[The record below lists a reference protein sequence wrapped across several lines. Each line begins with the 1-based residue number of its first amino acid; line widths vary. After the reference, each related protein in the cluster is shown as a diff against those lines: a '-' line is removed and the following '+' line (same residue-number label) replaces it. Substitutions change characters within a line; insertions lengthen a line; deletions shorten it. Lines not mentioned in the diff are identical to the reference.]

1 MVPIANSADYHQVTG
16 TFFITLTAIF
26 LPIETIYHGK
36 TNHYYAKFNFPEK
49 FNITHNVNH
58 WSNGEKAIDLYLT
71 FKKGE
76 LGLHSKEEWILIA
89 DVFKE
94 QWTNK
99 VKHLLKKNHGKRV
112 PAPHNIFL
120 NQFFYQFF
128 RTSLLKS

>member
-16 TFFITLTAIF
+16 TFFITLSAIF

-36 TNHYYAKFNFPEK
+36 KNHCYAKFNFPEK

-58 WSNGEKAIDLYLT
+58 WSNGEKAIELYLT
-71 FKKGE
+71 FEKGE

-99 VKHLLKKNHGKRV
+99 VKQLLKKKSWEEGTSSSQHFFE
-112 PAPHNIFL
+112 PIFSPI
-120 NQFFYQFF
+120 F
-128 RTSLLKS
+128 SHLLA

>member
-16 TFFITLTAIF
+16 TFFITLSAIF

-99 VKHLLKKNHGKRV
+99 VKQLLKKKSWEEGTSSSQHFFE
-112 PAPHNIFL
+112 PIFSPI
-120 NQFFYQFF
+120 F
-128 RTSLLKS
+128 SHLLA

>member
-16 TFFITLTAIF
+16 TFFITLSAIF

-58 WSNGEKAIDLYLT
+58 WSNGEKEIDLYLT

-99 VKHLLKKNHGKRV
+99 VKHLLKKKWWEEGTSSSQHFFE
-112 PAPHNIFL
+112 PIFSPI
-120 NQFFYQFF
+120 F
-128 RTSLLKS
+128 SHLLA

>member
-16 TFFITLTAIF
+16 TFFITLSAIF

-36 TNHYYAKFNFPEK
+36 TNHCYAKVNFPEK
-49 FNITHNVNH
+49 FNITHSVNH
-58 WSNGEKAIDLYLT
+58 WSNGEKAIELYLT

-99 VKHLLKKNHGKRV
+99 VKQLLKKKSWEEGTSSSQHFFE
-112 PAPHNIFL
+112 PIFWPI
-120 NQFFYQFF
+120 F
-128 RTSLLKS
+128 SHLLA

>member
-99 VKHLLKKNHGKRV
+99 VKHLLKKKSWEEGTSSSQHFFE
-112 PAPHNIFL
+112 PIFL
-120 NQFFYQFF
+120 PIF
-128 RTSLLKS
+128 SHLLA

>member
-16 TFFITLTAIF
+16 TFFITLSAIF

-36 TNHYYAKFNFPEK
+36 KNHCYAKFNFPEK

-99 VKHLLKKNHGKRV
+99 VKHLLKKKSWEEGTSSSQHFFE
-112 PAPHNIFL
+112 PIFSPI
-120 NQFFYQFF
+120 F
-128 RTSLLKS
+128 SHLLA

>member
-16 TFFITLTAIF
+16 TFFITLSAIF

-58 WSNGEKAIDLYLT
+58 WSNGEKAIELYLT

-99 VKHLLKKNHGKRV
+99 VKQLLKKKSWEEGTSSSQHFFE
-112 PAPHNIFL
+112 PIFSPI
-120 NQFFYQFF
+120 F
-128 RTSLLKS
+128 SHLLP

>member
-16 TFFITLTAIF
+16 TFFITLSAIF

-99 VKHLLKKNHGKRV
+99 VKHLLKKKSWEEGTSSSQHFFE
-112 PAPHNIFL
+112 PIFSPI
-120 NQFFYQFF
+120 F
-128 RTSLLKS
+128 SHLLA

>member
-16 TFFITLTAIF
+16 TFFITLSAIF

-36 TNHYYAKFNFPEK
+36 TNHCYAKFNFPEK

-58 WSNGEKAIDLYLT
+58 WSNGEKAIELYLT
-71 FKKGE
+71 FEKGE

-99 VKHLLKKNHGKRV
+99 VKQLLKKKSWEEGTSSSQHFFE
-112 PAPHNIFL
+112 PIFSPI
-120 NQFFYQFF
+120 F
-128 RTSLLKS
+128 SHLLA